1 MKKFFYL
8 SALALGLMFTTT
20 ACSDDDTTDVDA
32 KNLDYTPENASS
44 WGNYMRVGK

>member
-32 KNLDYTPENASS
+32 KKSGLHT
-44 WGNYMRVGK
+44 